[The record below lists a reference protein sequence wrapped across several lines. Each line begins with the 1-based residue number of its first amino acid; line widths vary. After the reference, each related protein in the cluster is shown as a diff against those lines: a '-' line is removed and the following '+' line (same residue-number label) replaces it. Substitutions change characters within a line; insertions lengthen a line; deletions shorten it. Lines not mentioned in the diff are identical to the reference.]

1 MRMRLMVLGVTVVMA
16 LGGCATATKTYTAD
30 GREGYNID
38 CSGDVANWGTCY
50 EKAGEVCGAR
60 GYNILER
67 AGDQTGAVVGNE
79 FGLYGG
85 TVASRNL
92 IIACK

>member
-1 MRMRLMVLGVTVVMA
+1 MRMRLALLGVTVAMV
-16 LGGCATATKTYTAD
+16 LGGCASASKTYTAD
-30 GREGYNID
+30 GREGFNVD
-38 CSGDVANWGTCY
+38 CSGDVLNWGACY

-60 GYNILER
+60 GYHILER
-67 AGDQTGAVVGNE
+67 AGDQSGTVVANE

-85 TVASRNL
+85 TVATRNL